1 MYTPDDYRELILD
14 AARNRQNWG
23 LLNPA
28 DIDHAEHN
36 PVCGDHLHLTLR
48 LTPDGQ
54 ISEVGWEGDGC
65 AISQASASL
74 LGEKIKGMSMADA
87 LALTRDDILA
97 MIGLPLMPTRQKCAL
112 LSLKTLI
119 LGASDRDAWEKIE
132 G

>member
-1 MYTPDDYRELILD
+1 MLTADDYRELILD

-23 LLNPA
+23 LLIPA
-28 DIDHAEHN
+28 DFDHAEHN

-48 LTPDGQ
+48 VRDRVIT
-54 ISEVGWEGDGC
+54 EVGWEGDGC

-74 LGEKIKGMSMADA
+74 LGEKIKGMRLSDA
-87 LALTRDDILA
+87 LALTRDNILE

-119 LGASDRDAWEKIE
+119 IGASDRDAWEKIE

>member
-28 DIDHAEHN
+28 DFNHAEHN

-48 LTPDGQ
+48 IDSDGL
-54 ISEVGWEGDGC
+54 ITEVGWDGEGC

-74 LGEKIKGMSMADA
+74 LGERLIGMSMTDA
-87 LALTRDDILA
+87 LALTRDDILG
-97 MIGLPLMPTRQKCAL
+97 MIGLPLMLTRQKCAL
-112 LSLKTLI
+112 LSLKTLV
-119 LGASDRDAWEKIE
+119 LGAADRETWEKIE